1 MGCFRRYPAD
11 ASPSTR
17 NEVTGTATEAR
28 YVYAVPRAHDPPT
41 AHVRD
46 QMKRVKRT
54 GTGLEVEL
62 RRALRAAGLRYR
74 VNFAPLP
81 GLRTR
86 ADIAFLGPRVLVYVD
101 GCFWHGCPEHL
112 VWPKNNAEFW
122 RVKIERNRQRDAAVT
137 NVLTAAG
144 WTVVRVWEHEVP
156 VEAALRV
163 GDVVRQSPRRW

>member
-1 MGCFRRYPAD
+1 
-11 ASPSTR
+11 
-17 NEVTGTATEAR
+17 
-28 YVYAVPRAHDPPT
+28 
-41 AHVRD
+41 
-46 QMKRVKRT
+46 
-54 GTGLEVEL
+54 
-62 RRALRAAGLRYR
+62 
-74 VNFAPLP
+74 
-81 GLRTR
+81 
-86 ADIAFLGPRVLVYVD
+86 VLVYVD